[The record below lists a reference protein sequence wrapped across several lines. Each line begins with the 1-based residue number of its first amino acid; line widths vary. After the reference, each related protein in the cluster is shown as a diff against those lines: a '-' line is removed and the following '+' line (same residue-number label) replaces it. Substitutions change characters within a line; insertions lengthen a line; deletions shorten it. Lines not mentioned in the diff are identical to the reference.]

1 MVKVTV
7 RLIGTRLEALVDL
20 DPDLTISE
28 CKTVLAAELGIS
40 DAGMRL
46 IYKGRVITEA
56 ATVSSLQLSPNDM
69 IIAHAAKSQ
78 GAQHGSE
85 KPRPPAAAAPPPP
98 PAEAP
103 PPACPS
109 PTDEEIIRAAQDAMD
124 ETVLL
129 ARFAHDQVAEIRRLH
144 QRAGSSLKEVVEVF
158 VRANENPQIAARML
172 RI

>member
-28 CKTVLAAELGIS
+28 CKTVLAAQLGIS

-46 IYKGRVITEA
+46 IYKGRVITGS

-69 IIAHAAKSQ
+69 IIAHTAKSQ
-78 GAQHGSE
+78 GAQHESE

-98 PAEAP
+98 PAR
-103 PPACPS
+103 PS

-144 QRAGSSLKEVVEVF
+144 QRAGSSLKEVVQVF

-172 RI
+172 RV